1 MQNLFAKLA
10 ALGILLGGFALTGDL
25 GRLAERGSRVIG
37 AADVASAPAM
47 AFGDAPPA
55 VPELAPPAPP
65 QAPAERTPAPPE
77 IQADHPVA
85 PIGGP
90 STAAAP
96 TPAADSAGGVS
107 VAGFTPPA
115 GGPESVSVADL
126 RPGDRVVVWLGLGS
140 ARHRCLV
147 LDVVDPAAGAALVY
161 EAAAVNPLGQPLTAA
176 GPPRRVVVS
185 GPRPAAESRPGAIV
199 RGQPLHL
206 VEAGLAAAGRGG
218 AWLGPVESLA
228 VVH

>member
-55 VPELAPPAPP
+55 VPELAPPAPT
-65 QAPAERTPAPPE
+65 PAERAPAAPE
-77 IQADHPVA
+77 IQVDPPVA
-85 PIGGP
+85 PIGGT
-90 STAAAP
+90 STAAAT

-115 GGPESVSVADL
+115 GGPESVSIADL

-147 LDVVDPAAGAALVY
+147 LDVVDPSAGAALVY

-199 RGQPLHL
+199 RGQPLLL

-218 AWLGPVESLA
+218 AWSGPVESLA